1 MTVSTLKELG
11 DIGRSAWDNAD
22 YALLESTGR
31 ELISRGENEGDAAGR
46 ALGYRY
52 LGVARIAASDETG
65 AKAALYTALQMF
77 SELGDTVNAANVM
90 LSLATVAVELRL
102 DVTEA
107 HGLSEEALG
116 MLRAAGASDRVAVAL
131 GNLGEVYRQE
141 GDYRRA
147 LAAATEALE
156 IFQEVG
162 DHARAGWQLTNI
174 AHLHVLRRDDEKA
187 RDFLQRAYDE
197 LCIAKN
203 PRWFTIYFDVWF
215 MFATRLERWETA
227 AQIQGFLEK
236 YRDENRVPRL
246 LGLFPWY
253 APSVERLHEHLP
265 NARYDELNER
275 GAELSL
281 EEAYALT
288 ANVR

>member
-1 MTVSTLKELG
+1 MTVSTLRELG
-11 DIGRSAWDNAD
+11 ETGQAAWDCAD
-22 YALLESTGR
+22 FELLERTGR
-31 ELISRGENEGDAAGR
+31 ELIARGEAESDGNAR

-52 LGVARIAASDETG
+52 LGAARIAYSDEPG
-65 AKAALYTALQMF
+65 AKAALYSALQQF
-77 SELGDTVNAANVM
+77 SELGDTVGAANVM
-90 LSLATVAVELRL
+90 MSLATLAIELRM
-102 DVTEA
+102 DVSEA
-107 HGLSEEALG
+107 RGLSEEALS
-116 MLRAAGASDRVAVAL
+116 MQRAAGKRDRIAVAL

-147 LAAATEALE
+147 IASATEALGIFLE
-156 IFQEVG
+156 IE

-187 RDFLQRAYDE
+187 FDFLRKAYEE
-197 LCIAKN
+197 LHLGDNAK
-203 PRWFTIYFDVWF
+203 WFALYFDVWF
-215 MFATRLERWETA
+215 MLATRLERWEIA
-227 AQIQGFLEK
+227 ALIQGFLDK
-236 YRDENRVPRL
+236 YRDEHRVPRL

-265 NARYDELNER
+265 DARYDELNER

-288 ANVR
+288 ANIR